1 MKILKK
7 LDKFKLTT
15 LPAIFIVF
23 VLFVLMLGFYFI
35 NALPAIEKYGINL
48 FITNI
53 WQAAEDPAK
62 EVYGLAA
69 PIWGS
74 IYTATIAI
82 LIALPLSLCY
92 AIFVNDYAPKKLK
105 HPLII
110 ISDIMAGLPTIIYGI
125 WGAFILVPLL
135 RDYIM
140 KFLYNHL
147 SFIPL
152 FNYPPLS
159 GYCYLSAGIL
169 LGIMVTPFAAAI
181 IREAYA
187 MIPSVYKE
195 GLVALGA
202 TRYETTKVLIKYI
215 KPAIISGLILAF
227 GRALG
232 ETVAVSLVI
241 GNSFNLTY
249 KLFAPGYTISSL
261 IANQFGNA
269 ILYKYMTSVLYS
281 AGLVLFII
289 GLVVNILG
297 LYYLKRWREYV
308 SH

>member
-1 MKILKK
+1 MKILKQ
-7 LDKFKLTT
+7 LDKFKIAT

-23 VLFVLMLGFYFI
+23 LLFVLMLGFYFI

-82 LIALPLSLCY
+82 LIALPLSICY

-281 AGLVLFII
+281 AGLVLFVI